1 MFDVGCSQSSSLT
14 MPQDHRLQLQRFE
27 LKYLV
32 PESRTNA
39 LRDFLQSYLELDD
52 YTAHRPDRSYDVHS
66 VYLDSEGLHTHH
78 ATLNGDKNRFKLR
91 LRYYTDHPD
100 APVFAEIKQRVDN
113 CVLKRRCPIRR
124 EAVPLLL
131 AGHLPEPDQVCSQ
144 EPRHYAALERFYE
157 LQSHLN
163 ARPKLHNNYRRE
175 AWVSPRD
182 NAIRVTFD
190 RNIRVEPYF
199 GRQAA
204 TGMKRPARIYPTDV
218 VLELK

>member
-1 MFDVGCSQSSSLT
+1 

-100 APVFAEIKQRVDN
+100 APWHDVDSEDKRRARINMIAHLISTMPYHEVQRVP
-113 CVLKRRCPIRR
+113 LELPGAASRARRRRCSRR
-124 EAVPLLL
+124 
-131 AGHLPEPDQVCSQ
+131 
-144 EPRHYAALERFYE
+144 
-157 LQSHLN
+157 
-163 ARPKLHNNYRRE
+163 RRVRSSAE
-175 AWVSPRD
+175 
-182 NAIRVTFD
+182 
-190 RNIRVEPYF
+190 
-199 GRQAA
+199 
-204 TGMKRPARIYPTDV
+204 
-218 VLELK
+218 